1 MSDNT
6 VAIYTTIVGLVIN
19 GIGLAFVAIQVVL
32 ARQQIRRNQQ
42 LSAMEAA
49 RIKRQATIDFYMNTL
64 QRVSEWRTILPN
76 DWDNLE
82 IGRYINKAYSRRGED
97 QRKILASYLSHF
109 EALAVAV
116 SSGIYDLEV
125 IDAVAGSRII
135 HISENYQPFFIRRRK
150 EVAADSAYRHLEW
163 LGNEI
168 REIRK
173 RQESTN
179 ILRR

>member
-32 ARQQIRRNQQ
+32 ARQQIRRNQE
-42 LSAMEAA
+42 LSVRETT
-49 RIKRQATIDFYMNTL
+49 RIKRQATIDFYMSTL

-76 DWDNLE
+76 DWDKSE
-82 IGRYINKAYSRRGED
+82 IDRYINKVYGRRGED

-116 SSGIYDLEV
+116 NSGIYDLEV
-125 IDAVAGSRII
+125 MDAVAGTRIM
-135 HISENYQPFFIRRRK
+135 HISQNYRPFFVRRRK
-150 EVAADSAYRHLEW
+150 EVAADSAYRYLEW
-163 LGNEI
+163 LGDEI
-168 REIRK
+168 RETRK
-173 RQESTN
+173 RRGSTN
-179 ILRR
+179 ILSR